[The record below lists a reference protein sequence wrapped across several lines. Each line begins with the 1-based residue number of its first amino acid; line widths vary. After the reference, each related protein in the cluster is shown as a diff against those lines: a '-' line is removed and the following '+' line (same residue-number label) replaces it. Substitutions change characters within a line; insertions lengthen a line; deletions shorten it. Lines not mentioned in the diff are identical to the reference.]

1 MDKKTDEKKTAHKH
15 EHKAAPTKS
24 DKPKAAG
31 ARKGA
36 KKATPKKSALVKQSQ
51 PGNDRHAV
59 KASLRHVRISP
70 QKFRLM
76 LNLIKGKQVESALQI
91 LQFSP
96 KKSADLA
103 IKLLRSAIA
112 NATENKGLDVDKLWI
127 TGGTV
132 SMGRTLKRYMPR
144 AQGRA
149 TPIRKRSAHMTI
161 YLGMR

>member
-1 MDKKTDEKKTAHKH
+1 MDKKVDDTKTGRKPAAAKSS
-15 EHKAAPTKS
+15 KA
-24 DKPKAAG
+24 KASGVA
-31 ARKGA
+31 KVS
-36 KKATPKKSALVKQSQ
+36 KKASPKKSAGSKQSQ
-51 PGNDRHAV
+51 PGSERHAV

-96 KKSADLA
+96 KKSANLA

-132 SMGRTLKRYMPR
+132 SMGRTIKRFMPR

-149 TPIRKRSAHMTI
+149 TPIRKRSAHMTLF
-161 YLGMR
+161 LGMK

>member
-1 MDKKTDEKKTAHKH
+1 MDKKTEQKKTGQ
-15 EHKAAPTKS
+15 KAAKAN
-24 DKPKAAG
+24 KPKAAKS
-31 ARKGA
+31 AKSA
-36 KKATPKKSALVKQSQ
+36 KKAAPAKNTQGA
-51 PGNDRHAV
+51 PGNERYLV

-76 LNLIKGKQVESALQI
+76 LNLIKGKQVESALQV

-96 KKSADLA
+96 KKSASLA

-112 NATENKGLDVDKLWI
+112 NATENKGLDVDKLWV

-149 TPIRKRSAHMTI
+149 TPIRKRSSHMTI